1 MNTKRRKA
9 IAKALEDYLNKETAA
24 REELRDVL
32 EAVRDEEEE
41 AYENLPESIQET
53 EKGEFMQ
60 DAISALED
68 LISELDDDPYY
79 DETSALRDTLGREE

>member
-41 AYENLPESIQET
+41 AFENLPESIQET
-53 EKGEFMQ
+53 ERGEIMQ
-60 DAISALED
+60 DVISALED

-79 DETSALRDTLGREE
+79 DETSVLRETLGIEE